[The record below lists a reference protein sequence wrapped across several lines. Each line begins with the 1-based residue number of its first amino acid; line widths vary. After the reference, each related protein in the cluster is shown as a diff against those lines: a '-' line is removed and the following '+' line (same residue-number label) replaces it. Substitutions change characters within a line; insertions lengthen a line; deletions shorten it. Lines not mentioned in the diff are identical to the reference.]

1 MRFTSRPL
9 PTIYLLLTLATC
21 TWLPATPIA
30 AQESAPVS
38 VQRPASLE
46 QPVTMLPQA
55 HAHNDYLHEQPL
67 LDALTQGFGSVE
79 ADIFLVDGELQVA
92 HTRSELAPERT
103 LRALYLEPLKR
114 RITEHQGSVYGDG
127 KPFTLLI
134 DIKTDA
140 EATYRALNDLLA
152 QYSQILTHSN
162 NEVEQAGA
170 VTAIVSGNRPIELIR
185 HTSPRYA
192 SIDGRLSDLDGELP
206 PSLMPLISDNWSSHF
221 SWRGVGQLPPA
232 EQQKLQDIVAR
243 THAQHR
249 RLRFWATPDSPAMWS
264 VLHDAGV
271 DLINTDDL
279 AGLSEFLRG
288 KK

>member
-1 MRFTSRPL
+1 MRFTSRQ
-9 PTIYLLLTLATC
+9 LLTLSLSLAVATC
-21 TWLPATPIA
+21 SWLSTTPLA
-30 AQESAPVS
+30 AQESS
-38 VQRPASLE
+38 Q
-46 QPVTMLPQA
+46 QPLKMLPQA

-67 LDALTQGFGSVE
+67 LDALAQGFGSVE

-103 LRALYLEPLKR
+103 LRALYLDPLKQ
-114 RITEHQGSVYGDG
+114 RIGQHQGSVYGDG
-127 KPFTLLI
+127 KTFTLLI

-140 EATYRALNDLLA
+140 EATYGALHDLLA
-152 QYSQILTHSN
+152 QYSQILTHSSDD
-162 NEVEQAGA
+162 VERAGA

-192 SIDGRLSDLDGELP
+192 SIDGRLSDLDSEHP
-206 PSLMPLISDNWSSHF
+206 TSLMPLISDNWRSHF
-221 SWRGVGQLPPA
+221 SWRGTGQLAAA
-232 EQQKLQDIVAR
+232 EQQKLQAIVAS
-243 THAQHR
+243 THAQHK

-279 AGLSEFLRG
+279 AGLSEFLR
-288 KK
+288 KKSHIQK